1 MERLIEMLYDNSYWE
16 STFIKLM
23 EKKTVSEK
31 EKEELSLYY
40 SIGRDEIIA
49 DLINGDYIWSI
60 PRKVELRK
68 SGTTKKRVVYIYNA
82 KDRLVLGALYHVFSE
97 YFKELVSDSC
107 YSYKKGFNTLKP
119 VNIIREKNVGNKK
132 YGVKVDIHAYFNNIN
147 DNRLYEMINELFPN
161 SSGLRYSL
169 EGLLCTNMC
178 EYRGEIIDEYKG
190 VIPGTPL
197 ASFFANYCLR
207 ECDFYFD
214 NKDCI
219 YARYS
224 DDIIVLEDSQ
234 EELEKDIQKIKEYLA
249 MYGLILNEKKYEYF
263 KPGDV
268 ITFLGLKIEA
278 DGTIDISEHSKQKI
292 KKQIHRWC
300 QKGRKSIEM
309 NHTDFMKMATKV
321 NNRLNSK
328 NFKCYIRNEGTFG
341 WCHYAFRYINTD
353 KTLREIDLYTKDTL
367 RAMKT
372 GKHNKA
378 NYKALTENEF
388 REMNWVSLVQL
399 FHLYK
404 KDFDYYCEVI
414 DLF

>member
-1 MERLIEMLYDNSYWE
+1 MKRLLEMLLDNSYWE
-16 STFIKLM
+16 STFLKLLD
-23 EKKTVSEK
+23 KKTVTDEEK
-31 EKEELSLYY
+31 QELSEYY
-40 SIGRDEIIA
+40 TIYRQEIVEDI
-49 DLINGDYIWSI
+49 ITGNYIWSI

-68 SGTTKKRVVYIYNA
+68 SGTTKKRVVYIHNI
-82 KDRLVLGALYHVFSE
+82 KDRLVLGALYHVFSD
-97 YFKELVSDSC
+97 YFKDLVSDRC
-107 YSYKKGFNTLKP
+107 YSYKKGCNTLKA
-119 VNIIREKNVGNKK
+119 VNIIKSENIGNKK

-147 DNRLYEMINELFPN
+147 SNRLNEMIEELFPKQ
-161 SSGLRYSL
+161 SGLRLTL

-178 EYRGEIIDEYKG
+178 EFHNEIIDEYKG

-224 DDIIVLEDSQ
+224 DDIIILEDTQ
-234 EELEKDIQKIKEYLA
+234 EELNKDLEKIKEYLSR
-249 MYGLILNEKKYEYF
+249 YGLTLNEKKYEYF
-263 KPGDV
+263 SPGDV
-268 ITFLGLKIEA
+268 ITFLGLKIKA
-278 DGTIDISEHSKQKI
+278 DGTIDISDHSKQKI

-300 QKGRKSIEM
+300 RKGRMEIERY
-309 NHTDFMKMATKV
+309 HKDFMTLATKI
-321 NNRLNSK
+321 NDRLNGK

-353 KTLREIDLYTKDTL
+353 ETLKEIDLYTKDTL

-378 NYKALTENEF
+378 NYGAISEDEF
-388 REMNWVSLVQL
+388 KEMNWVSLVQL

>member
-1 MERLIEMLYDNSYWE
+1 MDKLIEMLYDSSYWN
-16 STFIKLM
+16 STFAKLIN
-23 EKKTVSEK
+23 KNTISDK
-31 EKEELSLYY
+31 EKEELSAYY
-40 SIGRDEIIA
+40 NVGRENLIS
-49 DLINGDYIWSI
+49 DLINGDYKWSI
-60 PRKVELRK
+60 PKKVELRK
-68 SGTTKKRVVYIYNA
+68 SGTTKKRVVYIYNI
-82 KDRLVLGALYHVFSE
+82 KDRLVLGMLYQVFSE

-119 VNIIREKNVGNKK
+119 VNIIRKQNFGNIR

-147 DNRLYEMINELFPN
+147 NTRLYEMLSELFPDIC
-161 SSGLRYSL
+161 GIKYSL
-169 EGLLCTNMC
+169 ERLLCTNIC
-178 EYRGEIIDEYKG
+178 EYRGKIISEYKG

-224 DDIIVLEDSQ
+224 DDIIVLEDNK
-234 EELEKDIQKIKEYLA
+234 EELDKDIEKIKEYLTK
-249 MYGLILNEKKYEYF
+249 YGLELNDKKYEYF
-263 KPGDV
+263 EPGDV

-278 DGTIDISEHSKQKI
+278 NGTIDISDHSKQKI

-300 QKGRKSIEM
+300 RKGRISIERD
-309 NHTDFMKMATKV
+309 NQQFKNVATKI
-321 NNRLNSK
+321 NSRLNNK

-353 KTLREIDLYTKDTL
+353 KTLKEIDAYTKDTL

-378 NYKALTENEF
+378 NFKAITEEEF
-388 REMNWVSLVQL
+388 KEINWVSLVQL